1 MKMIRKTKL
10 KRWMKDIF
18 LLGIILIIALIVL
31 EGVFR
36 VGGLE
41 EVPKYR
47 IEYVKHNFYNP
58 FLIFGPTI
66 NEVAELENGDEVY
79 FNSQGFRMKEDLDL
93 KKSLG
98 EYRIF
103 ALGSSSTLNLIN
115 EKDIH
120 YCGEV
125 KLSNIECVN
134 AANEGFSSAHSLVRL
149 QFDLLSFEP
158 DMITVMHNPNDLMVN
173 FFPSEDGRMNYGN
186 KYLHEK
192 FAPKA
197 NFGLMNYLKKEVF
210 SESRALFFLY
220 KNLKKIKQILLY
232 REYYDEEGKLVKN
245 NMRFSSEPIELKYK
259 EVFRDNLR
267 SIAGIGKSQNIKI
280 VLMSHPFLISEE
292 RYISEYGLKVYNKD
306 IFYPEFETFVRFFK
320 EYNKVIKEVAEEE
333 GVEFIDM
340 TLLFGQEENDFEGM
354 THFSVEGIKKFGR
367 IYTKEI
373 NEIIQKD

>member
-1 MKMIRKTKL
+1 
-10 KRWMKDIF
+10 
-18 LLGIILIIALIVL
+18 
-31 EGVFR
+31 
-36 VGGLE
+36 
-41 EVPKYR
+41 
-47 IEYVKHNFYNP
+47 
-58 FLIFGPTI
+58 
-66 NEVAELENGDEVY
+66 
-79 FNSQGFRMKEDLDL
+79 
-93 KKSLG
+93 
-98 EYRIF
+98 
-103 ALGSSSTLNLIN
+103 
-115 EKDIH
+115 
-120 YCGEV
+120 
-125 KLSNIECVN
+125 
-134 AANEGFSSAHSLVRL
+134 
-149 QFDLLSFEP
+149 
-158 DMITVMHNPNDLMVN
+158 
-173 FFPSEDGRMNYGN
+173 